1 MISAT
6 TSEAPMRELCSR
18 AGDGIEVTLLW
29 RPAADELCVA
39 VVDTR
44 LNHSF
49 HIPVAPAEAMR
60 AFRHPYP
67 HAAGLGLLNREPAL
81 AGAR

>member
-1 MISAT
+1 
-6 TSEAPMRELCSR
+6 MRELCSR
-18 AGDGIEVTLLW
+18 AGDGIEVALLW

-44 LNHSF
+44 LNQAF
-49 HIPVAPAEAMR
+49 HIQVEPADAMR
-60 AFRHPYP
+60 AYQHPYP
-67 HAAGLGLLNREPAL
+67 HAAGLGLLDREPAL